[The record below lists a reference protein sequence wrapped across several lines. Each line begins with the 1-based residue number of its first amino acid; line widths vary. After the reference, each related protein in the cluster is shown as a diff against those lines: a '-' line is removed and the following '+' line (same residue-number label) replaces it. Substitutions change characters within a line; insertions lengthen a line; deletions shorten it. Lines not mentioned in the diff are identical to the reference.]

1 MSEAK
6 VITPATAFRFEVN
19 VEGLDVSAGFTKVGG
34 LKEATDPIEY
44 REGMDETLMRK
55 FAGLRKYEDI
65 TLTRGV
71 GNRES
76 FMNWRNA
83 VIRCSLGY
91 KKGLTISVKNCDGS
105 SVART
110 IKIQQAWP
118 ISLEIGDLDAGSSE
132 VAIESVV
139 LAHEG
144 QLQVSIFQSGGGSNL
159 ATQLSGLVG
168 GIVGR

>member
-1 MSEAK
+1 MAEAQ

-19 VEGLDVSAGFTKVGG
+19 VEGLDVAAGFTKVGG

-44 REGMDETLMRK
+44 REGMDKTFMRK

-71 GNRES
+71 GIRES

-83 VIRCSLGY
+83 VIACSLGY

-110 IKIQQAWP
+110 IKVRQAWP

-144 QLQVSIFQSGGGSNL
+144 QVDVSIFQSGGGSNL
-159 ATQLSGLVG
+159 ATQLR
-168 GIVGR
+168 GIVGT